1 MSKDS
6 TKNMDLSSLLE
17 STMKEVLKEKVELIL
32 KEEIKEVLK
41 NEPVGENNSRNG
53 YYPRMLDTVYGR
65 IEDLDVPRDRKGEF
79 QTELFEPYKRRMVA
93 VDELVIQ
100 LYRHGVGVRQVGKI
114 MKSLLGDS
122 YSQGTVSN
130 VTDTV
135 LQDIREWQNRPLN
148 KRYCALYLDALF
160 VKVRRDTVGKEAV
173 YIVLGITPEGHREVL
188 GFYIG
193 GRESSNGWSEILNNL
208 RERGVEE
215 VLLGVF
221 DGLPGLED
229 AFLRTFP
236 KADVQRCVVHKVRNT
251 LNHARKKHQ
260 PELAQDLK
268 TIYKA
273 DTFIEAEA
281 ALVELKEKWKKA
293 YKRELESWEADLP
306 VLLTFLKYPKDVQQY
321 LYTTNLIERLN
332 REVRKRLKTMDS
344 LPNIEAAEKIIY
356 LNVTDYNDAW
366 ARRKLG
372 GFGLA
377 KEEIAQMFDERYG
390 KER

>member
-1 MSKDS
+1 MLNDNI
-6 TKNMDLSSLLE
+6 KNLNFSSMLE
-17 STMKEVLKEKVELIL
+17 STVKEVLKEKLEFIL
-32 KEEIKEVLK
+32 QEEIKEVLK
-41 NEPVGENNSRNG
+41 NEPVGEDNSRNG
-53 YYPRMLDTVYGR
+53 YYHRTLDTVYGR
-65 IEDLDVPRDRKGEF
+65 VEDLDVPRDRNGEF

-122 YSQGTVSN
+122 YSPGTISN

-135 LQDIREWQNRPLN
+135 LKDIREWQKRPLK

-160 VKVRRDTVGKEAV
+160 VNVRRDTVGKEAV
-173 YIVLGITPEGHREVL
+173 YIVLGISPEGHREVL

-193 GRESSNGWSEILNNL
+193 GRESSNGWSEILNDL
-208 RERGVEE
+208 RERGVEQ

-221 DGLPGLED
+221 DGLSGLED
-229 AFLRTFP
+229 AFLRSFP
-236 KADVQRCVVHKVRNT
+236 KADVQRCVVHKVRST
-251 LNHARKKHQ
+251 LNNARKKHQ
-260 PELAQDLK
+260 EELAQDLK

-273 DTFIEAEA
+273 DYFDEALA
-281 ALVELKEKWKKA
+281 ALQVLKEKWKKT
-293 YKRELESWEADLP
+293 YKREFESWENDLP
-306 VLLTFLKYPKDVQQY
+306 SLLTFLKYPKDVQKY

-356 LNVTDYNDAW
+356 LNVTDYNDRW
-366 ARRKLG
+366 ARRKLS

-377 KEEIAQMFDERYG
+377 KEEINDMFEHRYG
-390 KER
+390 EE

>member
-1 MSKDS
+1 MSNDN
-6 TKNMDLSSLLE
+6 TKNLNLSSLLE
-17 STMKEVLKEKVELIL
+17 STMKEVLKEKVEFIL
-32 KEEIKEVLK
+32 QEEIKEVLK
-41 NEPVGENNSRNG
+41 NEPVGQNNSRNG
-53 YYPRMLDTVYGR
+53 YYPRTLDTVYGR
-65 IEDLDVPRDRKGEF
+65 VEDLDVPRDRNGEF

-122 YSQGTVSN
+122 YSPGTISN

-135 LQDIREWQNRPLN
+135 LQDIREWQNRPLK

-160 VKVRRDTVGKEAV
+160 VNVRRDTVGKEAV
-173 YIVLGITPEGHREVL
+173 YIVLGISPEGNREVL

-193 GRESSNGWSEILNNL
+193 GRESSNGWSEILNDL
-208 RERGVEE
+208 RERGVEQ

-221 DGLPGLED
+221 DGLSGLED
-229 AFLRTFP
+229 AFLRAFP

-251 LNHARKKHQ
+251 LNNARKKHQ

-273 DTFIEAEA
+273 DSYEEAQA
-281 ALVELKEKWKKA
+281 ALQELKEKWKKT
-293 YKRELESWEADLP
+293 YKREFESWENDLP
-306 VLLTFLKYPKDVQQY
+306 VLLTFFKYPKDVQKY

-356 LNVTDYNDAW
+356 MNVSDYNDRW
-366 ARRKLG
+366 ARRKLS

-377 KEEIAQMFDERYG
+377 KDERYDE
-390 KER
+390 K

>member
-1 MSKDS
+1 MSNIN
-6 TKNMDLSSLLE
+6 TKNLNLSSLLE
-17 STMKEVLKEKVELIL
+17 STMKEVLKEKVEFIL
-32 KEEIKEVLK
+32 QEEIKEALK

-53 YYPRMLDTVYGR
+53 YYPRTLDTVYGR
-65 IEDLDVPRDRKGEF
+65 VEDLDVPRDRNGKF

-122 YSQGTVSN
+122 YSQGTISN

-135 LQDIREWQNRPLN
+135 LQDIREWQNRPLK

-188 GFYIG
+188 GFYVG
-193 GRESSNGWSEILNNL
+193 GRESSNGWGEILNNL

-221 DGLPGLED
+221 DGLSGLED
-229 AFLRTFP
+229 AFLRAFP
-236 KADVQRCVVHKVRNT
+236 KAEVQRCVVHKVRNT
-251 LNHARKKHQ
+251 LNNARKKHQ
-260 PELAQDLK
+260 TELAQDLK
-268 TIYKA
+268 TIYRA
-273 DTFIEAEA
+273 NSFEEAQA
-281 ALVELKEKWKKA
+281 ALLELKDKWKKT
-293 YKRELESWEADLP
+293 YKRELESWENDLP
-306 VLLTFLKYPKDVQQY
+306 VLLTFFKYPKDVQPY

-356 LNVTDYNDAW
+356 LNVTDYNDRW
-366 ARRKLG
+366 ARRKLS

-377 KEEIAQMFDERYG
+377 KEEIQDMFDNRYG
-390 KER
+390 KK

>member
-1 MSKDS
+1 MSNDNI
-6 TKNMDLSSLLE
+6 KNLNLSSLLE
-17 STMKEVLKEKVELIL
+17 STMKEVLKEKVEFIL
-32 KEEIKEVLK
+32 QEEIKEVLK

-53 YYPRMLDTVYGR
+53 YYPRTLDTVYGR
-65 IEDLDVPRDRKGEF
+65 VENLDVPRDRNGEF

-122 YSQGTVSN
+122 YSQGTISN

-135 LQDIREWQNRPLN
+135 LEDIREWQNRPLK

-188 GFYIG
+188 GFYVG

-229 AFLRTFP
+229 AFLRSFP

-251 LNHARKKHQ
+251 LNNARKKHQ
-260 PELAQDLK
+260 TELAQDLK

-273 DTFIEAEA
+273 DSFEEAQA
-281 ALVELKEKWKKA
+281 ALLELKEKWKKT
-293 YKRELESWEADLP
+293 YKRELDSWENDLP
-306 VLLTFLKYPKDVQQY
+306 VLLTFFKYPKDVQQY

-356 LNVTDYNDAW
+356 LNVTDYNDRW

-377 KEEIAQMFDERYG
+377 KEEITDMFDERYG
-390 KER
+390 KEQ

>member
-1 MSKDS
+1 MSNDN
-6 TKNMDLSSLLE
+6 TKNLNLSSLLE
-17 STMKEVLKEKVELIL
+17 STMKEVLKEKVEFIL
-32 KEEIKEVLK
+32 QEEIKEVLK
-41 NEPVGENNSRNG
+41 NEPVGQNNSRNG
-53 YYPRMLDTVYGR
+53 YYPRTLDTVYGR
-65 IEDLDVPRDRKGEF
+65 VEDLDVSRDRNGEF

-122 YSQGTVSN
+122 YSPGTISN

-135 LQDIREWQNRPLN
+135 LQDIREWQNRPLK

-160 VKVRRDTVGKEAV
+160 VNVRRDTVGKEAV
-173 YIVLGITPEGHREVL
+173 YIVLGISPEGNREVL

-193 GRESSNGWSEILNNL
+193 GRESSNGWSEILNDL
-208 RERGVEE
+208 RERGVEQ

-221 DGLPGLED
+221 DGLSGLED
-229 AFLRTFP
+229 AFLRAFP

-251 LNHARKKHQ
+251 LNNARKKHQ

-273 DTFIEAEA
+273 DSYEEAQA
-281 ALVELKEKWKKA
+281 ALQELKEKWKKT
-293 YKRELESWEADLP
+293 YKREFESWENDLP
-306 VLLTFLKYPKDVQQY
+306 VLLTFFKYPKDVQKY

-356 LNVTDYNDAW
+356 MNVSDYNDRW
-366 ARRKLG
+366 ARRKLS

-377 KEEIAQMFDERYG
+377 KEEFNDMFDERYDE
-390 KER
+390 K

>member
-1 MSKDS
+1 MSNNS
-6 TKNMDLSSLLE
+6 TKNLNLSSLLE
-17 STMKEVLKEKVELIL
+17 STMKEVLKEKVEFIL
-32 KEEIKEVLK
+32 QEEIKEALK

-53 YYPRMLDTVYGR
+53 YYPRTLDTVYGR
-65 IEDLDVPRDRKGEF
+65 VEDLDVPRDRNGEF

-122 YSQGTVSN
+122 YSQGTISN

-135 LQDIREWQNRPLN
+135 LQDIREWQNRPLK

-188 GFYIG
+188 GFYVG

-221 DGLPGLED
+221 DGLSGLED
-229 AFLRTFP
+229 AFLRYFP
-236 KADVQRCVVHKVRNT
+236 KAEVQRCVVHKVRNT
-251 LNHARKKHQ
+251 LNNARKKHQ
-260 PELAQDLK
+260 TELAQDLK
-268 TIYKA
+268 TIYRA
-273 DTFIEAEA
+273 NSFEEAQA
-281 ALVELKEKWKKA
+281 ALLELKDKWKKT
-293 YKRELESWEADLP
+293 YKRELESWENDLP
-306 VLLTFLKYPKDVQQY
+306 VLLTFFKYPKDVQPY

-356 LNVTDYNDAW
+356 LNVTDYNDRW
-366 ARRKLG
+366 ARRKLS

-377 KEEIAQMFDERYG
+377 KEEIQDMFDNRYG
-390 KER
+390 KK

>member
-1 MSKDS
+1 MSNIN
-6 TKNMDLSSLLE
+6 TKNLNLSSLLE
-17 STMKEVLKEKVELIL
+17 STMKEVLKEKVEFIL
-32 KEEIKEVLK
+32 QEEIKEVLK

-53 YYPRMLDTVYGR
+53 YYPRTLDTVYGR
-65 IEDLDVPRDRKGEF
+65 VEDLDVPRDRNGEF
-79 QTELFEPYKRRMVA
+79 HTELFEPYKRRMVA

-122 YSQGTVSN
+122 YSQGTISN
-130 VTDTV
+130 VTGTV
-135 LQDIREWQNRPLN
+135 LQDIREWQNRPLK

-188 GFYIG
+188 GFYVG
-193 GRESSNGWSEILNNL
+193 GRESSNGWGEILNNL

-221 DGLPGLED
+221 DGLSGLED
-229 AFLRTFP
+229 AFLRAFP

-251 LNHARKKHQ
+251 LNNARRKHQ
-260 PELAQDLK
+260 TELAQDLK

-273 DTFIEAEA
+273 DSFEEAQA
-281 ALVELKEKWKKA
+281 ALIELKEKWKKT
-293 YKRELESWEADLP
+293 YQRELESWQNDLP
-306 VLLTFLKYPKDVQQY
+306 VLLTFFKYPKDVQQY
-321 LYTTNLIERLN
+321 FYTTNLIERLN

-356 LNVTDYNDAW
+356 LNVTDYNDRW
-366 ARRKLG
+366 ARRKLS

-377 KEEIAQMFDERYG
+377 KEEIKDMFDNRYG
-390 KER
+390 EK